1 MACLGLEPG
10 AAGWSAQTIPLT
22 DLLEPTYY
30 AKQTVK
36 IKSNRLHIFTALNLK
51 YKEYSHES
59 LNHFLFN
66 FPPNRMVNKPL
77 ILQVGDEQCDQAKSN
92 SYLCHSDPNIKNC
105 CNFKI
110 AKCLTQFYL
119 IFIQISLKSLKG
131 GGQIV
136 KIDQFGHTG
145 DDFFLL
151 WALRTRLKQMLNVE
165 FCRIHEYWILAFCF
179 LPLDKITAFQNMNY
193 SQESDI
199 LRKLISVED
208 CLIKIKIPTR
218 LIRA

>member
-1 MACLGLEPG
+1 M
-10 AAGWSAQTIPLT
+10 S
-22 DLLEPTYY
+22 
-30 AKQTVK
+30 
-36 IKSNRLHIFTALNLK
+36 
-51 YKEYSHES
+51 YSILS
-59 LNHFLFN
+59 YFYT
-66 FPPNRMVNKPL
+66 NKP
-77 ILQVGDEQCDQAKSN
+77 QC
-92 SYLCHSDPNIKNC
+92 
-105 CNFKI
+105 
-110 AKCLTQFYL
+110 
-119 IFIQISLKSLKG
+119 LKG

-179 LPLDKITAFQNMNY
+179 LPLDKITAFQTKNY

-208 CLIKIKIPTR
+208 CCRQFDINKDTYKIDKGMK
-218 LIRA
+218 